1 MTTIEKT
8 HSRKNGFSLSG
19 YIFILLSIFIV
30 SLAIIQ
36 LWFIAHIEDKVSEE
50 ITRKST
56 ALSNK
61 AIEFIISKNGNLE
74 VSSMLLPSI
83 ANSNKELALKVRE
96 LELIKEIR
104 MDKEGDI
111 VTEDISAE
119 EVRSQ
124 VLKVKRKNIKIVSN
138 ENNVFEFAFPELGLT
153 EIQVLS
159 FQDKESAVADHF
171 RQLSIATTVLMLLGL
186 LFALWLSRHTSKP
199 LKSLS
204 EGFDKLKIGELGI
217 QLPVHGVSEVK
228 QTIEQFNQTSQ
239 RLDELQGVANRFEKQ
254 RQLAELGEVSRGL
267 AHSLRNPL
275 NTIGLA
281 IEQIAQK
288 NLTDT
293 QRNEIAEQA
302 RMKITVLDR
311 MIKSLLTLTT
321 SGVNRDEEV
330 NLNQAIDDAVLQ
342 IRMCCEQKI
351 KIFAEQ
357 NVTLRGSIV
366 EITALIH
373 TLLSNAVEAISD
385 DPQGSSQAIE
395 IRLALTKQGAV
406 VSVVDSGGG
415 VTKGIAAK
423 LFQPHITSKP
433 EGAGMGL
440 YIAKRIANLHYCGDI
455 NLVNNKTKGCT
466 ATLTLQMLDD

>member
-1 MTTIEKT
+1 MTTIEKK

-61 AIEFIISKNGNLE
+61 AIEFITSKNGNLE

-104 MDKEGDI
+104 MDKDGGI

-119 EVRSQ
+119 ELRSQ

-138 ENNVFEFAFPELGLT
+138 ENNVFEFAFPDLGLT

-239 RLDELQGVANRFEKQ
+239 RLDELQGVANRFEQQ

-288 NLTDT
+288 SLTDT

-342 IRMCCEQKI
+342 ISMCCEQKI
-351 KIFAEQ
+351 KILAEQ

-373 TLLSNAVEAISD
+373 TLLSNAVEASSD
-385 DPQGSSQAIE
+385 NLQDSSQAIE
-395 IRLALTKQGAV
+395 IRLALTMKGAV
-406 VSVVDSGGG
+406 VSVVDSGSG
-415 VTKGIAAK
+415 VTKEIAAK